1 MKEISGK
8 TLPFR
13 GVAMAFI
20 LLGAAIISIG
30 GIAWFISFGWD
41 VQVINSPFEKVIG
54 GSIITLLG
62 YVVLELEMMR
72 NK

>member
-13 GVAMAFI
+13 GVAIAFI

-30 GIAWFISFGWD
+30 GISWFISFNWD
-41 VQVINSPFEKVIG
+41 LQTLNAPFEKVMG